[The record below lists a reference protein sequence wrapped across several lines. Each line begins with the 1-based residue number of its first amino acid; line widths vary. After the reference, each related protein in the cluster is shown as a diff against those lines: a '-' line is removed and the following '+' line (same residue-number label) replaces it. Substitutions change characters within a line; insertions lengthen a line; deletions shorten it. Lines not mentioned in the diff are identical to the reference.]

1 MQGRNVRF
9 QGKYD
14 LFTIYLIP
22 GVTIFLAPLTA
33 GPVPTCLSW
42 ATAPATSCCLRCGGF
57 ATGIYYCVYV
67 RYLFHIGRYRNPG
80 GRTLMYTAAAFL
92 LMAVMIP
99 YMPEEYPLKADLHVL
114 LAFFFTCA
122 SGLQHHWLPPLS
134 QLPCDRMRFRRA
146 WGILWMMAAC
156 SVLFLLEAG
165 LYHQFSEIFIITG
178 LCGYLRYMEQLLAA

>member
-9 QGKYD
+9 KGKYD

-22 GVTIFLAPLTA
+22 GVTIFLASFDSWT
-33 GPVPTCLSW
+33 GTNLSVLGNRTGNKLLFAVW
-42 ATAPATSCCLRCGGF
+42 GF

-99 YMPEEYPLKADLHVL
+99 YMPEKYPLKVDLHVL
-114 LAFFFTCA
+114 LAFFSPVLLAF
-122 SGLQHHWLPPLS
+122 SIIGFLRFLS
-134 QLPCDRMRFRRA
+134 SRDRMRFRRA

-165 LYHQFSEIFIITG
+165 FITSFLEIFIITG
-178 LCGYLRYMEQLLAA
+178 LCGYLRYMEQLLAT